1 MSKVSSKLSKRKE
14 LGKMRLKLSE
24 FALFFTILS
33 LLNIVIMTFVF
44 YLCLDTV
51 IGVFTGMNVSVSL
64 FQSVAVAIF
73 IMALRGAFMIK
84 LDSEH

>member
-1 MSKVSSKLSKRKE
+1 MK
-14 LGKMRLKLSE
+14 GMNNMRLKLSE
-24 FALFFTILS
+24 FALFFTILT
-33 LLNIVIMTFVF
+33 LWNIVIMTFVF
-44 YLCLDTV
+44 YLCLDIV

-64 FQSVAVAIF
+64 LQSLAVAIF

>member
-1 MSKVSSKLSKRKE
+1 
-14 LGKMRLKLSE
+14 MRLKLSE

-64 FQSVAVAIF
+64 LQSLAVAIF